1 MIHRPHLLAVALS
14 LGFLSACS
22 PQAPSSL
29 TWAGTE
35 AATAVKERYVFQPFH
50 GEALVKTGQLLSPS
64 HHLVSTPLTDTQVK
78 QIAKDFLASIGQSQW
93 LTAPE
98 LEQLQSAQALAQWRK
113 ALEGQ
118 DTTLVAEVGA
128 LVHQRQEA
136 WQAQHGSSSP
146 GPAPGQS
153 LPPGKPWNVAL
164 GLWAAAEPTAAP
176 LRLLTPE
183 ETVQTWIEVRTRT
196 LDPHTVL
203 VRPAQAQSYN
213 ETALRTAH
221 GVGLVLALEQQ
232 KVVVQSLIPHA
243 PADVSK
249 QVKIGDE
256 LLAIRLSEG
265 PWHPVAST
273 EEAMALL
280 REKSSWF
287 ELKLKRKGKPLVVR
301 LEPTSY
307 ANNAESMKV
316 TQEILPA
323 SNGQKIRA
331 LRLEVSFF
339 YEDGEEG
346 KSLGDEIQ
354 SVLSQARDTD
364 VVVLDF
370 RRCRGGSLAEALKI
384 AGLFVEGGTLGELR
398 MGDGHRQPLKDPSA
412 GQYWA
417 GPVQLWVGPQ
427 TASSAELVAQ
437 AIRDRVKGAQVLGWP
452 TYGKGTL
459 QKRIE
464 LDMPAVRQEQPSR
477 LGELWYTVAEIYSVS
492 GRSLQQQGVALDGV
506 LPNAVP
512 QPWGEKALIGSLRP
526 HPEATPFEGRTIQ
539 SAGGLTPSM
548 ADAKGLPLWRKAA
561 AELLINP
568 APGT

>member
-1 MIHRPHLLAVALS
+1 MTRRPSLLAVALS
-14 LGFLSACS
+14 LGLLTACS

-29 TWAGTE
+29 KWAGTE
-35 AATAVKERYVFQPFH
+35 AVVAQKGHYEFQPFH
-50 GEALVKTGQLLSPS
+50 GEALAKTGSLLSPA
-64 HHLVSTPLTDTQVK
+64 HHLVSTPLNDDQVK
-78 QIAKDFLASIGQSQW
+78 RIAKDFLTSVGQARW
-93 LTAPE
+93 LTGQE
-98 LEQLQSAQALAQWRK
+98 LALLQSPQALAQWRK

-118 DTTLVAEVGA
+118 STALVSEVGA

-136 WQAQHGSSSP
+136 WQNQHGADSSA
-146 GPAPGQS
+146 PASGQP
-153 LPPGKPWNVAL
+153 LPPGKPWNAAL
-164 GLWAAAEPTAAP
+164 GLWSAEKNQGP
-176 LRLLTPE
+176 LRLLTPD
-183 ETVQTWIEVRTRT
+183 ETVQAWIEVRTRV

-203 VRPAQAQSYN
+203 VRPPQAQAYN

-221 GVGLVLALEQQ
+221 GVGLVLAMEQQ

-243 PADVSK
+243 PADTSK

-256 LLAIRLSEG
+256 LLAIRLHEG
-265 PWHPVAST
+265 PWRPVAST

-280 REKSSWF
+280 REESPWF
-287 ELKLKRKGKPLVVR
+287 ELRLERKGKAKVVR
-301 LEPTSY
+301 LEPKDY

-316 TQEILPA
+316 THEILPA

-331 LRLEVSFF
+331 LRLEVSLF

-346 KSLGDEIQ
+346 KSLADEIQ
-354 SVLSQARDTD
+354 AVLSEARDTD

-398 MGDGHRQPLKDPSA
+398 MGDNQRQALKDPSA

-464 LDMPAVRQEQPSR
+464 LDMPSVRQDHPSR
-477 LGELWYTVAEIYSVS
+477 LGELWYTVAEIYSAS

-506 LPNAVP
+506 LPNAVA
-512 QPWGEKALIGSLRP
+512 QPWGEKALVNSVQP
-526 HPEATPFEGRTIQ
+526 HPAAPAAESRTIQ
-539 SAGGLTPSM
+539 SAEGLTPST